1 MRFLKK
7 IFLVVAAALIALT
20 SAAQNR
26 EVTERQI
33 NKLGQTLFFLNNYY
47 LDSLDNN
54 RLVDIA
60 ITSILGELDPHSSYV
75 TAKDVKAMNEP
86 LEGNFEGVGIEY
98 AIIRDTLT
106 VSAPI
111 AGGPCESAGIRA
123 GDKIIA
129 VDGEGIASKGL
140 TNLDVQKY
148 LRGPKGTRVKLDV
161 IRKGEKDVLS
171 FEIIRDKIP
180 INSLDAG
187 YEVSPGI
194 VYLKLSRF
202 AATSSREI
210 IDALIG
216 LNIKKINGVILDLR
230 GNTGGYL
237 GTALEIANFFL
248 ERDQTIVYTEGM
260 RVPKMI
266 ERANGTGFYKTEP
279 LAILIDEGSASG
291 SEIVAGAI
299 QDWDRGAIIGR
310 RSFGKGLVQQMLP
323 LNDGS
328 QLRLTVARYHTP
340 SGRVIQMPYE
350 KGNSKDYYLDHF
362 ERYQRGEYFSKDS
375 ILLPDSLKY
384 KTLLKNRN
392 VYGGGGIMPDIFVP
406 ADTTYYSDYLSVLI
420 RRNILLDY
428 INSYSDLNRAK
439 LSSKYPDFDTFSQYF
454 VVEEKMLKN
463 LYDYAAEKGVPY
475 DSQGAAKSED
485 QIAVNIKALI
495 SRALFGMTGY
505 YKVINSEGDQA
516 FAKALEFIS
525 SGTL

>member
-1 MRFLKK
+1 
-7 IFLVVAAALIALT
+7 
-20 SAAQNR
+20 
-26 EVTERQI
+26 
-33 NKLGQTLFFLNNYY
+33 
-47 LDSLDNN
+47 
-54 RLVDIA
+54 
-60 ITSILGELDPHSSYV
+60 
-75 TAKDVKAMNEP
+75 
-86 LEGNFEGVGIEY
+86 
-98 AIIRDTLT
+98 
-106 VSAPI
+106 
-111 AGGPCESAGIRA
+111 
-123 GDKIIA
+123 
-129 VDGEGIASKGL
+129 
-140 TNLDVQKY
+140 
-148 LRGPKGTRVKLDV
+148 
-161 IRKGEKDVLS
+161 
-171 FEIIRDKIP
+171 
-180 INSLDAG
+180 
-187 YEVSPGI
+187 
-194 VYLKLSRF
+194 
-202 AATSSREI
+202 
-210 IDALIG
+210 
-216 LNIKKINGVILDLR
+216 
-230 GNTGGYL
+230 
-237 GTALEIANFFL
+237 
-248 ERDQTIVYTEGM
+248 
-260 RVPKMI
+260 MI